1 MPEAG
6 GGSAKGGG
14 NGGLEPAGPA
24 WGAAVGGS
32 AGEAALGRGFWQQV
46 AERLG
51 GNRAASG
58 GREGGAGQSRG
69 QRGPGPCCSPGVT
82 GVSAAS
88 SPRRHLW
95 PQPFGEVSGCSL
107 FALAKA
113 GMSRVSAGALKCQIQ
128 PQPARELGQDV
139 RICIRNIFVS

>member
-1 MPEAG
+1 MPEAA

-14 NGGLEPAGPA
+14 NGGLGPAGPA

-58 GREGGAGQSRG
+58 GGRGVRGRAGGREGLAH
-69 QRGPGPCCSPGVT
+69 V
-82 GVSAAS
+82 AA
-88 SPRRHLW
+88 P
-95 PQPFGEVSGCSL
+95 E
-107 FALAKA
+107 
-113 GMSRVSAGALKCQIQ
+113 
-128 PQPARELGQDV
+128 
-139 RICIRNIFVS
+139 